1 MDHQSSRFVRMR
13 EVQKKIGISRSTV
26 YDWINPNSPRF
37 DDSFP
42 KPVRLG
48 VNSVG
53 WVDTEL
59 EDWLAEKIAARA
71 GY

>member
-1 MDHQSSRFVRMR
+1 MDHQSSRLVRMR

>member
-1 MDHQSSRFVRMR
+1 MEHQNSRFVRMR

-26 YDWINPNSPRF
+26 YDWINPSSPRF

-53 WVDTEL
+53 WIDTEL

>member
-1 MDHQSSRFVRMR
+1 MEHQSSRFVRMR

-42 KPVRLG
+42 KPMRLG

>member
-1 MDHQSSRFVRMR
+1 MEHQSSRFVRMR

>member
-1 MDHQSSRFVRMR
+1 MDHQSSRLVRMR

-48 VNSVG
+48 GNSVG
-53 WVDTEL
+53 WIDTEL